1 MKSKKLMALLL
12 TAAMTA
18 SVLTGCGG
26 GQEATNG
33 STGGSEPAETSG
45 GGKMRRP
52 NPNQATAA
60 VKILSISRCLLLCR
74 VLKSM
79 TAMKFRKLSHRRPV

>member
-45 GGKMRRP
+45 GGPK
-52 NPNQATAA
+52 
-60 VKILSISRCLLLCR
+60 
-74 VLKSM
+74 
-79 TAMKFRKLSHRRPV
+79 